1 MATITSL
8 PARLVAHIQA
18 TRLFREPGE
27 AIVAVSGGADSVALL
42 DLLNGIVT
50 ELRLSLVVAHVDHG
64 ISSDSRMVGRS
75 VRALAEKYGLPF
87 ELAEL
92 QLGADSSETRA
103 RRARYGWLR
112 EVQRRRGSK
121 YIVTAHHQDDQVET
135 IVLRALRGSAA
146 AGLAGIAAR
155 RRGGLVRP
163 LLPFTHAELVSYAAE
178 RGLPVYDD
186 PANRD
191 ARHVRSWVRTTLL
204 PLLTERLG
212 RRLRS
217 DLLEHGRHAASDR
230 RAWDLVL
237 DVVPDLALGVER
249 DGFAVARA
257 SVCGYD
263 NALSVAL
270 LRAAARRVGLVL
282 GPTRAQRIVA
292 LAQRPSGRRLALGD
306 GWSAEVAFDQVRVGR
321 DANPAVD
328 CALERVWPTGERG
341 MARFG
346 GFEIAWSPASA
357 PAQIERATWTTWL
370 DSAAWE
376 VRRHARGDALVP
388 LGGVGHRPVRRLLM
402 EARVPRSARPRYPV
416 VSRGATILWVPGI
429 CRSAEG
435 VPAPGTRAV
444 RLDVIECGSA
454 EADGG
459 A

>member
-1 MATITSL
+1 MRNRGELVLVAPADETEPPHHIELLRVQEMQREAPRLVNHIVTKVEFVDVDREARHRRHDRRAHRRIGNHAVLFAGSDGGNRYNWRRQIAQELVGEVRLEHTSRYMATITSL

-42 DLLNGIVT
+42 
-50 ELRLSLVVAHVDHG
+50 ELR
-64 ISSDSRMVGRS
+64 
-75 VRALAEKYGLPF
+75 
-87 ELAEL
+87 
-92 QLGADSSETRA
+92 
-103 RRARYGWLR
+103 
-112 EVQRRRGSK
+112 
-121 YIVTAHHQDDQVET
+121 
-135 IVLRALRGSAA
+135 
-146 AGLAGIAAR
+146 
-155 RRGGLVRP
+155 GGVVRP

-270 LRAAARRVGLVL
+270 LRAAARRVGLIL
-282 GPTRAQRIVA
+282 GPAKARQ
-292 LAQRPSGRRLALGD
+292 LARFAERPSGRWLPLGS
-306 GWSAEVAFDQVRVGR
+306 GWTAEVAFDRLRVGHE
-321 DANPAVD
+321 AAIG
-328 CALERVWPTGERG
+328 CALER
-341 MARFG
+341 
-346 GFEIAWSPASA
+346 IAPS
-357 PAQIERATWTTWL
+357 
-370 DSAAWE
+370 
-376 VRRHARGDALVP
+376 
-388 LGGVGHRPVRRLLM
+388 
-402 EARVPRSARPRYPV
+402 
-416 VSRGATILWVPGI
+416 
-429 CRSAEG
+429 
-435 VPAPGTRAV
+435 
-444 RLDVIECGSA
+444 
-454 EADGG
+454 
-459 A
+459 

>member
-1 MATITSL
+1 MRNRGELVLVAPADETEPPHHIELLRVQEMQREAPRLVNHIVTKVEFVDVDREARHRRHDRRAHRRIGNHAVLFAGSDGGNRYNWRRQIAQELVGEVRLEHTSRYMATITSL

-217 DLLEHGRHAASDR
+217 
-230 RAWDLVL
+230 
-237 DVVPDLALGVER
+237 
-249 DGFAVARA
+249 
-257 SVCGYD
+257 
-263 NALSVAL
+263 
-270 LRAAARRVGLVL
+270 
-282 GPTRAQRIVA
+282 
-292 LAQRPSGRRLALGD
+292 
-306 GWSAEVAFDQVRVGR
+306 GWTAEVAFDRLRVGR
-321 DANPAVD
+321 EAAIG
-328 CALERVWPTGERG
+328 CALERIAPSGDRG
-341 MARFG
+341 SALFG
-346 GFEIAWSPASA
+346 DFEIQWSPAAA
-357 PAQIERATWTTWL
+357 PAQIERATWTTWV
-370 DSAAWE
+370 DSDAWE
-376 VRRHARGDALVP
+376 VRLPARGDSLVP
-388 LGGVGHRPVRRLLM
+388 LGGVGHRPLRRLLM
-402 EARVPRSARPRYPV
+402 EARVPRSARQI
-416 VSRGATILWVPGI
+416 G
-429 CRSAEG
+429 
-435 VPAPGTRAV
+435 RAH
-444 RLDVIECGSA
+444 
-454 EADGG
+454 
-459 A
+459 

>member
-212 RRLRS
+212 PRLRS

-270 LRAAARRVGLVL
+270 LRAAARRVGLIL
-282 GPTRAQRIVA
+282 GPAKARQ
-292 LAQRPSGRRLALGD
+292 LARFAERPSGRWLPLGS
-306 GWSAEVAFDQVRVGR
+306 GWTAEVAFDRLRVGR
-321 DANPAVD
+321 EAAIG
-328 CALERVWPTGERG
+328 CALERIAPSGDRG
-341 MARFG
+341 SALFG
-346 GFEIAWSPASA
+346 DFEIQWSPAAA
-357 PAQIERATWTTWL
+357 PAQIERATWTTWV
-370 DSAAWE
+370 DSDAWE
-376 VRRHARGDALVP
+376 VRLPARGDSLVP
-388 LGGVGHRPVRRLLM
+388 LGGVGHRPLRRLLM

-429 CRSAEG
+429 CRSAAG
-435 VPAPGTRAV
+435 VPEPGTRAV
-444 RLDVIECGSA
+444 RLDVTEHGSA
-454 EADGG
+454 QADRR

>member
-1 MATITSL
+1 MRNRGELVLVAPADETEPPHHIELLRVQEMQREAPRLVNHIVTKVEFVDVDREARHRRHDRRAHRRIGNHAVLFAGSDGGNRYNWRRQIAQELVGEVRLEHTSRYMATITSL

-42 DLLNGIVT
+42 
-50 ELRLSLVVAHVDHG
+50 
-64 ISSDSRMVGRS
+64 
-75 VRALAEKYGLPF
+75 
-87 ELAEL
+87 
-92 QLGADSSETRA
+92 Q
-103 RRARYGWLR
+103 
-112 EVQRRRGSK
+112 
-121 YIVTAHHQDDQVET
+121 
-135 IVLRALRGSAA
+135 
-146 AGLAGIAAR
+146 
-155 RRGGLVRP
+155 
-163 LLPFTHAELVSYAAE
+163 FTHAELVSYAAE

-212 RRLRS
+212 PRLRS

-270 LRAAARRVGLVL
+270 LRAAARRVGLIL
-282 GPTRAQRIVA
+282 GPAKARQ
-292 LAQRPSGRRLALGD
+292 LARFAERPSGRWLPLGS
-306 GWSAEVAFDQVRVGR
+306 GWTAEVAFDRLRVGR
-321 DANPAVD
+321 EAAIG
-328 CALERVWPTGERG
+328 CALERIAPSGDRG
-341 MARFG
+341 SALFG
-346 GFEIAWSPASA
+346 DFEIQWSPAAA
-357 PAQIERATWTTWL
+357 PAQIERATWTTWV
-370 DSAAWE
+370 DSDAWE
-376 VRRHARGDALVP
+376 VRLPARGDSLVP
-388 LGGVGHRPVRRLLM
+388 LGGVGHRPLRRLLM

-429 CRSAEG
+429 CRSAAG
-435 VPAPGTRAV
+435 VPEPGTRAV
-444 RLDVIECGSA
+444 RLDVTEHGSA
-454 EADGG
+454 QADRR